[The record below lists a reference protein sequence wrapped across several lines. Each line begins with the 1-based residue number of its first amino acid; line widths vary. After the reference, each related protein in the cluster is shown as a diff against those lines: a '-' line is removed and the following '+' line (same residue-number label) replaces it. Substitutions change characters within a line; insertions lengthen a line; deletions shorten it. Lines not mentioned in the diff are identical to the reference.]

1 MVQKNIPQTTGKYTN
16 KIMRLELSRFLGRQ
30 SYENADED
38 LIMRNGCC
46 RRRFSLKSMGEAP
59 VQVLPMTGKEMI
71 KLRSLLPA
79 KSMRISWDRTFDI
92 KHRSVKTADG
102 KAKEDFLKGLPSI
115 SPNRQTFWGD
125 KLSHVIDFYSTFV
138 L

>member
-1 MVQKNIPQTTGKYTN
+1 
-16 KIMRLELSRFLGRQ
+16 MRLELSRFLGRQ

-38 LIMRNGCC
+38 LIMRNGCYP
-46 RRRFSLKSMGEAP
+46 RRFSLKSMREAP

-92 KHRSVKTADG
+92 KHRSLKIAVG
-102 KAKEDFLKGLPSI
+102 KANTGFLKV
-115 SPNRQTFWGD
+115 SPTFLHNR
-125 KLSHVIDFYSTFV
+125 
-138 L
+138 